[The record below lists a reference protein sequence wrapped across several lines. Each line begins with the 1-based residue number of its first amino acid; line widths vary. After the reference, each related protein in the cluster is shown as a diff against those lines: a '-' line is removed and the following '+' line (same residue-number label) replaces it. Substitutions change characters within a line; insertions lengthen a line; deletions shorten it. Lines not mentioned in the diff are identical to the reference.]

1 MEVRTLH
8 MDQIEAIKQLM
19 LDIFSGEPWNDHWTD
34 EQLHAYVAQLTGNPN
49 SLAFGAFQNG
59 ELVGMALGR
68 IINWHEGTEYWIDEF
83 GIHPQS
89 QQAGLG
95 SQFMAEIQHLLIAR
109 GIAYIVLLT
118 ERHVPAYHF
127 YKKNGFIES
136 KENVF
141 FAKKLEKG
149 SDQLQQV
156 VSIAENLFSE
166 HLLGIYLYGSAT
178 LGCLRPDNDLDI
190 LIITDQEMSMTV
202 RENLTK
208 TLLSV
213 SGSVGCVE
221 KRPLE
226 ITVMNQNDLS
236 PWHFPPKCEYMY
248 GEWLRD
254 EIIAGQ
260 IPQAGYDPDIAILLW
275 QARKCSKTLKGI
287 DAEKLIP
294 QIPFSEIPK
303 AIQDSIPGLI
313 HNFTGDERNV
323 LLTLARMWYTLET
336 GEISTKDS
344 AAEWVLSKLPGD
356 LAPLLQIAKDAYLG
370 NVSDHWD
377 STKDEAIMLG
387 AFMKKEI
394 EKLLEYKNSENIRG
408 KG

>member
-1 MEVRTLH
+1 M
-8 MDQIEAIKQLM
+8 K
-19 LDIFSGEPWNDHWTD
+19 
-34 EQLHAYVAQLTGNPN
+34 
-49 SLAFGAFQNG
+49 
-59 ELVGMALGR
+59 
-68 IINWHEGTEYWIDEF
+68 
-83 GIHPQS
+83 
-89 QQAGLG
+89 
-95 SQFMAEIQHLLIAR
+95 
-109 GIAYIVLLT
+109 
-118 ERHVPAYHF
+118 
-127 YKKNGFIES
+127 
-136 KENVF
+136 
-141 FAKKLEKG
+141 
-149 SDQLQQV
+149 
-156 VSIAENLFSE
+156 
-166 HLLGIYLYGSAT
+166 
-178 LGCLRPDNDLDI
+178 
-190 LIITDQEMSMTV
+190 
-202 RENLTK
+202 
-208 TLLSV
+208 
-213 SGSVGCVE
+213 
-221 KRPLE
+221 

-260 IPQAGYDPDIAILLW
+260 IPQAGYDPDVAILLW